1 MGRLVYDIILLLVLG
16 WVGLLSSIKDVAEV
30 GSSNVIEMEP
40 GNLLELSLR
49 RVLRLKLPLDELPT
63 TLRVKAAEEA
73 ILMMAEE
80 VERRAVRLLLWLAH
94 NDSTF
99 GLILAQE

>member
-1 MGRLVYDIILLLVLG
+1 MNFRLVYDVILLLVLG

-49 RVLRLKLPLDELPT
+49 SKHSYRVIALGDNQ
-63 TLRVKAAEEA
+63 VK
-73 ILMMAEE
+73 
-80 VERRAVRLLLWLAH
+80 
-94 NDSTF
+94 
-99 GLILAQE
+99 